1 MDHSAAASI
10 STLFWPAVNLSILVG
25 TIFYTTREQRKS
37 FVKDRHF
44 KLRDEVENVSRQL
57 KEAQVKYNEFS
68 AKMKAIEAEVEAI
81 RDQAQGDAEF
91 MKAKVLSEAK
101 RLATAIVSDA
111 KTSTDGLFQDLRS
124 DLRTDMAN
132 WVIDRAEGILRDR
145 LTADDRAKIRSEFS
159 QQLGASR

>member
-1 MDHSAAASI
+1 MDHSAAASV

-25 TIFYTTREQRKS
+25 TIVYTTREQRKS

-81 RDQAQGDAEF
+81 RDQAQSDAES
-91 MKAKVLSEAK
+91 MKAKIVSEAR
-101 RLATAIVSDA
+101 RLSTAIVADA

-124 DLRTDMAN
+124 DLRAEMAG
-132 WVIDRAEGILRDR
+132 WVIERAESILRDR

-159 QQLGASR
+159 QQLGVSR